1 MIIRRIIAR
10 IQRYKRES
18 SSSAYIAYLRKK
30 GIRIGQGTI
39 IFDPKNISIDV
50 SRPELIEI
58 GENVF
63 LHKGTQI
70 MSHDW
75 ASYLFVNAYNDF
87 IPSHDP
93 VKIGNNV
100 WLGRDVTILKGVT
113 IGENVLIGM
122 GSIVTKDI
130 PANSVAVGT
139 PAKVIMTLDEYYKR
153 RKEQYTDEAIRYA
166 ISIFN
171 NGRTPSVEEFF
182 DDYPV
187 FVDSRNYKNYP
198 YNYLRQFRD
207 EKTFY
212 NWLNTHRAPFNGF
225 EEFIA
230 HVVNIMAE
238 EK

>member
-87 IPSHDP
+87 IPSHDRIHP
-93 VKIGNNV
+93 KKADLI
-100 WLGRDVTILKGVT
+100 LSGRLRFCSCKGGV
-113 IGENVLIGM
+113 
-122 GSIVTKDI
+122 
-130 PANSVAVGT
+130 
-139 PAKVIMTLDEYYKR
+139 
-153 RKEQYTDEAIRYA
+153 
-166 ISIFN
+166 
-171 NGRTPSVEEFF
+171 
-182 DDYPV
+182 
-187 FVDSRNYKNYP
+187 
-198 YNYLRQFRD
+198 
-207 EKTFY
+207 
-212 NWLNTHRAPFNGF
+212 
-225 EEFIA
+225 
-230 HVVNIMAE
+230 
-238 EK
+238 